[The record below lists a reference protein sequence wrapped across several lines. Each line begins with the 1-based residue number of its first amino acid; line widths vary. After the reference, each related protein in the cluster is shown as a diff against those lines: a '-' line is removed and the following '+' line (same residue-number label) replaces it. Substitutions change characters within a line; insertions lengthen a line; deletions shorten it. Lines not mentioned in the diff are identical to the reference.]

1 MFCDKCGS
9 LMLPSGKKIKC
20 TNCGEEKEIL
30 NSQEFKLTGEN
41 KRKNKLLILDEEIR
55 TLPTTRAECPRCKN
69 MEAEWWLLQTRKAD
83 EAETRFFRCTKCKF
97 TWREYN

>member
-1 MFCDKCGS
+1 
-9 LMLPSGKKIKC
+9 MLPSGKKVKC
-20 TNCGEEKEIL
+20 TKCGEEKEIL
-30 NSQEFKLTGEN
+30 NSREFKLTDEN
-41 KRKNKLLILDEEIR
+41 KRKNKLLILEEGVR
-55 TLPTTRAECPRCKN
+55 TLPTTSAECPRCKN

>member
-9 LMLPSGKKIKC
+9 LMLPKNKKLVC
-20 TNCGEEKEIL
+20 TRCGAEEEIENEEEYRIVRKEEKKEKML
-30 NSQEFKLTGEN
+30 VVDQEV
-41 KRKNKLLILDEEIR
+41 R
-55 TLPTTRAECPRCKN
+55 TLPTTRAECSRCGN

-97 TWREYN
+97 TWREYQ